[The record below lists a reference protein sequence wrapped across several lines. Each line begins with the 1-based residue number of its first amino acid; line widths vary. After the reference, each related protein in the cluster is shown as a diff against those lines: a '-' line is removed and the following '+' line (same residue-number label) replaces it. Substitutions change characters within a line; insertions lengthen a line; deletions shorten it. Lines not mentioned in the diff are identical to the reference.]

1 MAENEMD
8 KRGYNSKLELLG
20 AHFDGWVFRGHVVPS
35 LKLTA
40 CLPLEIWL
48 LEDDPFL
55 LGQSVYFQVR
65 TVCFRDARWKK
76 LLKDGTWKNKKHMKG
91 LDLR

>member
-1 MAENEMD
+1 MD

-48 LEDDPFL
+48 LEDDPFF

-76 LLKDGTWKNKKHMKG
+76 LLKNGTWKKKEKHMKG

>member
-1 MAENEMD
+1 MKLSTASSAVKSLGAEQIVINGLVYMAENEMD

-40 CLPLEIWL
+40 CLPLEI
-48 LEDDPFL
+48 
-55 LGQSVYFQVR
+55 
-65 TVCFRDARWKK
+65 
-76 LLKDGTWKNKKHMKG
+76 
-91 LDLR
+91 